1 MLRNLLFILL
11 ILSSIS
17 ASSQARFGIKLGVNV
32 SDLILRSDGDESYSF
47 PYEFSSTVNPLVGVS
62 LKAPLNERFS
72 FMAEM
77 EVKSKGYQIKA
88 HKEIFYITYLSV
100 PLLIRYDPHE
110 RLFFCFGPEIG
121 FALSQHVKI
130 KGRFNEFGLIDI
142 GKDFSMNLAAGAR
155 FRDNLEVA
163 LRYNPSISRLSQTNF
178 TDDSGQL
185 KNTVTSYHNVLCLE
199 FRYFL
204 KNKE

>member
-110 RLFFCFGPEIG
+110 RLFS
-121 FALSQHVKI
+121 ASVL
-130 KGRFNEFGLIDI
+130 R
-142 GKDFSMNLAAGAR
+142 LAS
-155 FRDNLEVA
+155 
-163 LRYNPSISRLSQTNF
+163 RYRST
-178 TDDSGQL
+178 
-185 KNTVTSYHNVLCLE
+185 
-199 FRYFL
+199 
-204 KNKE
+204 